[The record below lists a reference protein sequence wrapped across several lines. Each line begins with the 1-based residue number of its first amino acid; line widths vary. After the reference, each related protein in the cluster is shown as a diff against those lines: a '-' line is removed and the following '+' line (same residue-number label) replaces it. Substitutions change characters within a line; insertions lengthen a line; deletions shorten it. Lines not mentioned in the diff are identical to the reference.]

1 VTGPVTEGHGTV
13 AGDDHRPTVDY
24 DHHRPTTEWDPHQIH
39 AELRRRC
46 PVAFTAHH
54 GGYWVVTAHGV
65 VSGCARDAATFSSEH
80 DLDGSGSGTEFQGI
94 GLPAEPSHRSTP
106 SEVDPPQLSDYRRL
120 LQPWFT
126 PTASVEWR
134 RRVERWAHDCIAPHL
149 GEGRIDLVLDLANP
163 VPAMFTLALVGLPVD
178 EWERFAGPLHDLV
191 HAAPGSP
198 EKLHARAEVAGLR
211 EALRR
216 LVGARRR
223 HRVEDLAS
231 AVAHAE
237 IGGAPITEEQA
248 VSTLFAVVSGGVD
261 TTTALLANAF
271 SWLDEHR
278 DVRMRLI
285 EQPSLRPAARE
296 ELLRFFSPAPAT
308 ARTVVHDVEIAGAQL
323 RRGDRVLLSWAAAN
337 RDGAVFA
344 DPDELDLARD
354 TKQHVAFGFGPHRC
368 IGAPVARTTFDAV
381 VDVVLDTIPD
391 YAVDRAG
398 AEPYRRVG
406 AVNGW
411 VSIPA
416 TFTPASGRDAAPAP
430 VRR

>member
-1 VTGPVTEGHGTV
+1 VTGPATEGHGPV
-13 AGDDHRPTVDY
+13 AGDDHRPVSDADHDGPVAGDDHRPVSDADAHRPVVGGDHRPTVDY
-24 DHHRPTTEWDPHQIH
+24 DHHRPTTEWDPHTVH

-46 PVAFTAHH
+46 PVAFTTHH
-54 GGYWVVTAHGV
+54 GGYWVITAHGV

-94 GLPAEPSHRSTP
+94 GLPAEPSHRSIP

-198 EKLHARAEVAGLR
+198 EKLHARAEVAELR

-237 IGGAPITEEQA
+237 IGGTPVSEEQA

-278 DVRMRLI
+278 DVRTRLI
-285 EQPSLRPAARE
+285 EQPSLRRAA
-296 ELLRFFSPAPAT
+296 
-308 ARTVVHDVEIAGAQL
+308 G
-323 RRGDRVLLSWAAAN
+323 
-337 RDGAVFA
+337 
-344 DPDELDLARD
+344 DELKLLTKEYFGYYDDLPKRD
-354 TKQHVAFGFGPHRC
+354 RERAQGLYRAWW
-368 IGAPVARTTFDAV
+368 
-381 VDVVLDTIPD
+381 
-391 YAVDRAG
+391 DREG
-398 AEPYRRVG
+398 RRR
-406 AVNGW
+406 
-411 VSIPA
+411 
-416 TFTPASGRDAAPAP
+416 FT
-430 VRR
+430 